1 MTVAANVKLA
11 KEIIV
16 EIEYQKDFNLDGLIK
31 TVKFLTVENYDEED
45 QDKIVALTEQ
55 FQEFATAFN
64 EIIDALKAAA
74 DFEDDDV
81 C

>member
-16 EIEYQKDFNLDGLIK
+16 EIEYQKDFNLDGLIE
-31 TVKFLTVENYDEED
+31 TVKFLDEED
-45 QDKIVALTEQ
+45 LDEIAALTEQ
-55 FQEFATAFN
+55 CQEFATAFN
-64 EIIDALKAAA
+64 EILDALKAAA
-74 DFEDDDV
+74 DFADDDV